1 MNKDFLSIAELS
13 RTEVMDLLTLA
24 DTLKVQKEI
33 RPLQGKTVAM
43 IFQKP
48 SLRTRVSF
56 EVGVIQLGG
65 QAIFLTDD
73 GVGLGVRESAADVAN
88 VLSRFN
94 DMIVAR
100 VFDHQLLVDLAKF
113 AKIPVINAL
122 SDLSHPCQ
130 ILADLYTIKQHGK
143 LRDHVKVAYVGDGNN
158 IVNSWLELATILPIH
173 LTLAIPFGYEPDKMI
188 YDKALKANLSKIEII
203 RDPRNAVNKADVV
216 YTDTWTS
223 MGQEKEKTKRIFDF
237 WEYQVNGS
245 LLRQAKKDV
254 IVMHCL
260 PAHRGE
266 EITDEALDGAQSVVN
281 DQAENRLHIQKAIMA
296 TLMKGRS

>member
-1 MNKDFLSIAELS
+1 MNKDFLSIAELKKE
-13 RTEVMDLLTLA
+13 EVFELLTLT
-24 DTLKVQKEI
+24 DSLKVQKDVK
-33 RPLQGKTVAM
+33 PLSGKTVAM

-65 QAIFLTDD
+65 HAIFLTDD

-94 DMIVAR
+94 DAIVAR
-100 VFDHQLLVDLAKF
+100 VFNHQLLLDLAKF
-113 AKIPVINAL
+113 ATVPVINAL

-130 ILADLYTIKQHGK
+130 ILADLYTIRQHNK
-143 LRDHVKVAYVGDGNN
+143 LRDHVKIAYVGDGNN
-158 IVNSWLELATILPIH
+158 IVNSWLELSSIIPIH
-173 LTLAIPFGYEPDKMI
+173 LTLAIPFGYEPNKGI
-188 YDKALKANLSKIEII
+188 LEKAIKSKVSKIEII
-203 RDPRNAVNKADVV
+203 RDPKNAVNKADVV

-237 WEYQVNGS
+237 WEYQVNSS
-245 LLRQAKKDV
+245 LVRHASKEVL
-254 IVMHCL
+254 VMHCL

-266 EITDEALDGAQSVVN
+266 EITDEALDGKQSVVN
-281 DQAENRLHIQKAIMA
+281 DQAENRLHVQKAIMA
-296 TLMKGRS
+296 KLIGKI

>member
-1 MNKDFLSIAELS
+1 MINKDFLSIAEL
-13 RTEVMDLLTLA
+13 TKKEVFGLLELA
-24 DTLKVQKEI
+24 DRLKKEKELK
-33 RPLQGKTVAM
+33 PLAGKTVAM

-65 QAIFLTDD
+65 HAIFLTDE
-73 GVGLGVRESAADVAN
+73 GVGLGVRESTADVAN

-94 DMIVAR
+94 DAIVAR
-100 VFDHQLLVDLAKF
+100 VFDHQLLLDLA
-113 AKIPVINAL
+113 AHATIPVINAL

-130 ILADLYTIKQHGK
+130 ILADLYTIRQHKK
-143 LRDHVKVAYVGDGNN
+143 LRDHVKIAYVGDGNN
-158 IVNSWLELATILPIH
+158 IVNSWLELATIIPVH
-173 LTLAIPFGYEPDKMI
+173 LTLAVPFGYEPDQRIFRSAVDAK
-188 YDKALKANLSKIEII
+188 LSKIEIV

-223 MGQEKEKTKRIFDF
+223 MGQEEEKIKRIFDF
-237 WEYQVNGS
+237 WEYQVNAS
-245 LLRQAKKDV
+245 LLRHAKEDV

-266 EITDEALDGAQSVVN
+266 EITDEALDGKRSVVN

-296 TLMKGRS
+296 TLIGKM

>member
-13 RTEVMDLLTLA
+13 KEDVFELLTLA
-24 DTLKVQKEI
+24 DTLKTKNEVK
-33 RPLQGKTVAM
+33 PLAGKTVAM

-56 EVGVIQLGG
+56 EVGIVQLGG
-65 QAIFLTDD
+65 HAIFLTDE

-94 DMIVAR
+94 DAIVAR
-100 VFDHQLLVDLAKF
+100 VFDHQLLLDLAKHSS
-113 AKIPVINAL
+113 IPVINAL

-130 ILADLYTIKQHGK
+130 ILADLYTIRQHSK

-158 IVNSWLELATILPIH
+158 IVNSWLELSTIIPIH
-173 LTLAIPFGYEPDKMI
+173 LTLAIPFGYEPDKKI
-188 YDKALKANLSKIEII
+188 FETAVNAKVSRIEII

-223 MGQEKEKTKRIFDF
+223 MGQESEKTKRIFDF
-237 WEYQVNGS
+237 WEYQVNAL

-266 EITDEALDGAQSVVN
+266 EITNEALDGKQSVVN

-296 TLMKGRS
+296 KLIGKL

>member
-1 MNKDFLSIAELS
+1 MNKDFLSIAELKKE
-13 RTEVMDLLTLA
+13 EVFELLTLT
-24 DTLKVQKEI
+24 DSLKVQKDVK
-33 RPLQGKTVAM
+33 PLSGKTVAM

-56 EVGVIQLGG
+56 EVGIIQLGG
-65 QAIFLTDD
+65 NAIFLTDD
-73 GVGLGVRESAADVAN
+73 AVGLGVRESAADVAN

-94 DMIVAR
+94 DAIVAR
-100 VFDHQLLVDLAKF
+100 VYDHQLLLDLAKY
-113 AKIPVINAL
+113 ATVPVINAL

-130 ILADLYTIKQHGK
+130 ILADLYTIRQHNK
-143 LRDHVKVAYVGDGNN
+143 LRDHVKIAYVGDGNN
-158 IVNSWLELATILPIH
+158 VVNSWLELSSIIPIH
-173 LTLAIPFGYEPDKMI
+173 LTLAIPFGYEPDKTI
-188 YDKALKANLSKIEII
+188 FEKAIKSKVSKIEII

-216 YTDTWTS
+216 YTDSWTS

-237 WEYQVNGS
+237 WEYQVNSS
-245 LLRQAKKDV
+245 LLRHATKDV

-266 EITDEALDGAQSVVN
+266 EITDEALDGKQSVVN

-296 TLMKGRS
+296 KLIGKM

>member
-1 MNKDFLSIAELS
+1 MNKDFLSIAELKKE
-13 RTEVMDLLTLA
+13 EVFELLTLT
-24 DTLKVQKEI
+24 DSLKVQRDLK
-33 RPLQGKTVAM
+33 PLSGKTVAM

-65 QAIFLTDD
+65 HAIFLTDE

-94 DMIVAR
+94 DAIVAR
-100 VFDHQLLVDLAKF
+100 VFDHQLLLDLAKF
-113 AKIPVINAL
+113 ATIPVINAL

-130 ILADLYTIKQHGK
+130 ILADLYTIRQHNK
-143 LRDHVKVAYVGDGNN
+143 LRDHVKIAYVGDGNN
-158 IVNSWLELATILPIH
+158 IVNSWLELSSIIPIH
-173 LTLAIPFGYEPDKMI
+173 LTLAIPFGYEPDPVTFE
-188 YDKALKANLSKIEII
+188 KAIKSKVSKIEII
-203 RDPRNAVNKADVV
+203 RDPKNAVNKADVI

-237 WEYQVNGS
+237 WEYQVNSS
-245 LLRQAKKDV
+245 LVRHASKEVL
-254 IVMHCL
+254 VMHCL

-266 EITDEALDGAQSVVN
+266 EITDEALDGKQSVVN

-296 TLMKGRS
+296 KLIGKI